1 VHSEPVGLRHRVLD
15 ELNAQ
20 LRHRA
25 PGMHAR
31 LKDLARRWLRDAAA
45 DRS

>member
-1 VHSEPVGLRHRVLD
+1 LS
-15 ELNAQ
+15 
-20 LRHRA
+20 RA

-31 LKDLARRWLRDAAA
+31 LKDLARRWLRDAEA